1 VAGSRVRVD
10 RLRTAGVSMA
20 GAPGQH
26 GGAPGQ
32 HGGAPGQHGGV
43 PGQHGGPVP
52 GDRAGGPMPGDLAG
66 RPRLRRRW
74 PLALAVGTV
83 PAAALATLVLP
94 AAGGL
99 SAHWPWVALI
109 AFRGVLAAATLGA
122 AVPLALVTL
131 LARRRRRVATVV
143 GTLTAVAVVA
153 TLGQLVVLATR
164 GYGPQHPG
172 GPPPPGTLTV
182 VVTNTD
188 HAAAD
193 PARLAALYLGTGAD
207 VMAMPETGPGL
218 AADVARRL
226 AAAGRPVQVFG
237 VAGQGL
243 VAPTSLLVADRLG
256 TYRQVGTDGA
266 DIGEVAARPDLPG
279 EPWLFAVHPQAPV
292 NPTLTRVWRGHTERA
307 TGLCTGRPDAVLAGD
322 FNSTVDHPALRGLH
336 GCSDVAQRAGAGAMA
351 TWPQG
356 LAPFFGAPLD
366 HVFATSGWRPA
377 AAWVEPIVGSDH
389 RALVTRLVPV
399 H

>member
-1 VAGSRVRVD
+1 VG
-10 RLRTAGVSMA
+10 MA

-26 GGAPGQ
+26 GGAGQ
-32 HGGAPGQHGGV
+32 LPTARPAGAQAGAQAGTPTGTG
-43 PGQHGGPVP
+43 
-52 GDRAGGPMPGDLAG
+52 GDRS
-66 RPRLRRRW
+66 RPRRW
-74 PLALAVGTV
+74 PLAVAVGAL

-99 SAHWPWVALI
+99 SGYWPWVGLI
-109 AFRGVLAAATLGA
+109 AFRGVLAAGTLGA

-131 LARRRRRVATVV
+131 AARRRRRVATAF
-143 GTLTAVAVVA
+143 GTLAAVAVAA
-153 TLGQLVVLATR
+153 TVGQLVVLGTR
-164 GYGPQHPG
+164 GFGPRHPG

-188 HAAAD
+188 HSAAD
-193 PARLAALYLGTGAD
+193 PGRLTALFLRAGAD

-218 AADVARRL
+218 AEDVARRL
-226 AAAGRPVQVFG
+226 SAAGRPVQVFG

-243 VAPTSLLVADRLG
+243 IAPTSLLVSDRLG
-256 TYRQVGTDGA
+256 TYRQVGGDGA
-266 DIGEVAARPDLPG
+266 GIGQVAAAPVVPG
-279 EPWLFAVHPQAPV
+279 GPWLFAVHPQAPV
-292 NPTLTRVWRGHTERA
+292 NPTLTRVWRGDAARA

-322 FNSTVDHPALRGLH
+322 FNSTVDHPALRDLR
-336 GCSDVAQRAGAGAMA
+336 GCADAAQAVGAGAMS

-389 RALVTRLVPV
+389 RALVTRLVPAR
-399 H
+399 